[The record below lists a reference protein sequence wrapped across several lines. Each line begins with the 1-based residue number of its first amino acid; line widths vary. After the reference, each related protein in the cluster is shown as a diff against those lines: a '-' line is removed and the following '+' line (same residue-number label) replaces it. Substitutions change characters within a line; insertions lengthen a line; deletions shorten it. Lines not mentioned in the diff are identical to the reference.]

1 MSTNLPRQTKWGHLC
16 SSGSI
21 RGVSIWN
28 MEYGIRNMSVLIPCQ
43 QPPFSD
49 ITQNFW
55 ITKTASPRSCNPAQK
70 IWNKIEKSRKTGQ
83 NKKNLISI
91 CTCFL
96 TAIWLPNLIS
106 RRETDYRAMS
116 SPKFGI
122 FLIFPYFPG
131 SLSLKSFGNS
141 WGSSYK

>member
-1 MSTNLPRQTKWGHLC
+1 MASKYLTHEMSTNLPRQTKWGHLC

-96 TAIWLPNLIS
+96 TAIAKFNFSEGDWLPGYVITQIWDFPNIS
-106 RRETDYRAMS
+106 
-116 SPKFGI
+116 
-122 FLIFPYFPG
+122 LFPRI
-131 SLSLKSFGNS
+131 LKS
-141 WGSSYK
+141 

>member
-1 MSTNLPRQTKWGHLC
+1 MAPKYLTYEMSTNLPRQTKWGHLC

-21 RGVSIWN
+21 RGISIWN

-96 TAIWLPNLIS
+96 TAIVKFNFSEGDWVPGYVTTQIWDFPNIS
-106 RRETDYRAMS
+106 
-116 SPKFGI
+116 
-122 FLIFPYFPG
+122 LFPRI
-131 SLSLKSFGNS
+131 LKS
-141 WGSSYK
+141 